1 MDIFPSLMSN
11 LPGIPGV
18 NSPAE
23 MEDYCQRE
31 IKKAKFEIIE
41 LTKEGL
47 PDDYVTAA
55 KAIQEKIFQSKYYDT
70 NKYYSALIEEYI
82 PMMGMV
88 WRVFVC
94 DKRKICD
101 KLKKTAGRIED
112 RTMISGSHFISVYYD
127 NKDVLAP
134 MSRPYFEIYDG
145 NDIERF
151 FPEEVEEL
159 CDAMLKI
166 LKSKQ

>member
-1 MDIFPSLMSN
+1 MNIFSSLMSN
-11 LPGIPGV
+11 LSGIPGV
-18 NSPAE
+18 NSPVE
-23 MEDYCQRE
+23 MKDYFEKE

-41 LTKEGL
+41 ITKEGL
-47 PDDYVTAA
+47 PDDYVTTV
-55 KAIQEKIFQSKYYDT
+55 KAVQEKIFQSEYYDT
-70 NKYYSALIEEYI
+70 DNFYYALVEEYI
-82 PMMGMV
+82 PMMGIV
-88 WRVFVC
+88 WRIFVC

-134 MSRPYFEIYDG
+134 MSRPYFEIYDR